1 VKGYSVTALTRT
13 VRPAAAGLL
22 LILALIGSAAAQSNL
37 ALQSKPFSST
47 DWESDQGNKTF
58 IAAKAFDG
66 DLTTRWNSAS
76 GDDNGSF
83 LGTRWDTPQT
93 ITKVVIREAFNR
105 VNAFRVQQFDTG
117 KNDWVDALN
126 ATGPAY
132 DAVKGGDA
140 NNPTFSMRFKPAL
153 QTTGIRVVFDDV
165 TAVPSIFEVE
175 AYNSPAGTLQGTVRD
190 EQGAAV
196 AGAIVQAGS
205 DSTTTDANGKYSLTA
220 DAGTYNVTA
229 GKPGAFR
236 TKLVRAVTIAPD
248 SNATLDFALVAL
260 PPNLAL
266 KAKAASSSDWE
277 DGTDYNAAK
286 ANDGNLAT
294 RWNARADDINGAW
307 LEMDWDAP
315 QTLTKVTVREAF
327 DRIRNYTLQQWD
339 STKNNWA
346 DIITNAAVPARG
358 GNPVLSNVFAKPITT
373 NKVRLLVVNAD
384 DVASIFEMEVTNP
397 ATATI
402 HGVVKDVATGQPVPN
417 ATVVSDLGET
427 VVADANGAFTLVVE
441 PDDYLLSA
449 QATGFFAGQA
459 VPVTIKAGETQEVTI
474 TLPAT
479 GPNIAKGMKTA
490 ASSEDPSQPASNI
503 TDGDLETYWTSASD
517 QVTNQWVAVT
527 FDKPTH
533 FTAVQ
538 LRGFI
543 GVIQKSDLQVLA
555 DDGKTWVD
563 VPNTSL
569 NPEFIGPNADL
580 FFPAGITTTAVRYF
594 IVATNS
600 TTNIPGLS
608 EMLIFDA
615 PLPK

>member
-1 VKGYSVTALTRT
+1 MRGYLVTALPRT
-13 VRPAAAGLL
+13 VRAAAAALL
-22 LILALIGSAAAQSNL
+22 LILALIGSAAAQTNL

-117 KNDWVDALN
+117 KNDWVDSLN

-153 QTTGIRVVFDDV
+153 QTTGIRIVFDDV

-196 AGAIVQAGS
+196 VGAIVQAGS

-286 ANDGNLAT
+286 ANDSNLAT
-294 RWNARADDINGAW
+294 RWNARADDVNGAW
-307 LEMDWDAP
+307 LEMDWDAA

-339 STKNNWA
+339 TTKNNWA

-402 HGVVKDVATGQPVPN
+402 HGVVTDVATGLPVPN

-427 VVADANGAFTLVVE
+427 VVADSKGAFTLVVE
-441 PDDYLLSA
+441 PDDYVLSA
-449 QATGFFAGQA
+449 QATGFFAGKA

-580 FFPAGITTTAVRYF
+580 FFPAGITTTSVRYF

-615 PLPK
+615 PLPQ